1 MSEQP
6 PHETS
11 PTGEPTPTGE
21 MPTIPPTPP
30 AEAPREP
37 DTDTVRV
44 PRETAPSA
52 RSGWGVPGAGTETAP
67 TPPMPPTAPAAA
79 WGAPTPE
86 PPPTGTGGPP
96 VAWVTA
102 TKPSRDVPAAPGLVF
117 ADTASRLVAY
127 IVDGILLLIIAGI
140 VVGVGAALAG
150 GDGETMPNRTATNIV
165 SSIVLV
171 VASLLYS
178 VVFWTGGRRA
188 TPGQMLFGIQVG
200 NAFDGQTLTP
210 IQAVK
215 RWMGLGWFFASLSAV
230 PSVANLTGV
239 VGLVWYLVLL
249 ITTVRS
255 PVKQGFHDR
264 FANSAVVRPR
274 ASSSNGPVTACLIG
288 ALVLGALAIVSILAL
303 IFLGSQVSNILDQT
317 GRSI

>member
-1 MSEQP
+1 MPEQP
-6 PHETS
+6 PDETL
-11 PTGEPTPTGE
+11 PWETAP
-21 MPTIPPTPP
+21 PPTPP
-30 AEAPREP
+30 TAASSAPLA
-37 DTDTVRV
+37 V
-44 PRETAPSA
+44 
-52 RSGWGVPGAGTETAP
+52 
-67 TPPMPPTAPAAA
+67 A

-86 PPPTGTGGPP
+86 LPPPATPGGPP

-102 TKPSRDVPAAPGLVF
+102 AKPSREVPGAPSLVF

-127 IVDGILLLIIAGI
+127 IIDGILLLIIVGI

-150 GDGETMPNRTATNIV
+150 GDGETVPNRTATNIV
-165 SSIVLV
+165 SSLVFV

-200 NAFDGQTLTP
+200 NAFDGQPLTS

-215 RWMGLGWFFASLSAV
+215 RWIGLGWFFTLLSAV
-230 PSVANLTGV
+230 PSVAGLTGI
-239 VGLVWYLVLL
+239 VGFIWYLALL

-274 ASSSNGPVTACLIG
+274 ASSSNGLVTACLIG
-288 ALVLGALAIVSILAL
+288 ALVLGGLAILSIVAL
-303 IFLGSQVSNILDQT
+303 IFLGSQVSSILDQT